1 MLSLSGSTVSARIAP
16 VSEFP
21 YATAATPDFHGYT
34 TRLAPVGVRG
44 RGHGPPSTASN
55 AADKARPPHGRA
67 LFLSTA
73 ALDHRWVRSVGR
85 NSAEVQG
92 HGNRVSVTRA
102 GGRVHR
108 IYEKTVATRKRRCT
122 DMLTRYNLVELGA
135 TAQLEK
141 VFPSICRTVT
151 GKCAGSRVH

>member
-1 MLSLSGSTVSARIAP
+1 M
-16 VSEFP
+16 SEGEDGEDMVP
-21 YATAATPDFHGYT
+21 LDRVEHT
-34 TRLAPVGVRG
+34 T
-44 RGHGPPSTASN
+44 
-55 AADKARPPHGRA
+55 DKARPRHGRA

-108 IYEKTVATRKRRCT
+108 TYEKTVATRKRRCT
-122 DMLTRYNLVELGA
+122 DMLTRDNLVELGA